1 MIQLSQRLQA
11 LPGYPLAEIPTIKRR
26 LIEAGVDVIDLG
38 AGDNDV
44 PADTSI
50 VEAMRDAVRVPALGR
65 YGFQQGLLAF
75 RQAASRWLERRFGQ
89 RFEPVSELLPLVG
102 SKEGLSH
109 LPHAVINPGD
119 VAIVPEPGYQAYI
132 GGSILAGAEVHIA
145 PLRGDRHFLVELD
158 ALPEAV
164 LRRARIV
171 FLNYPNNPTSAI
183 APRDYLERTVAACR
197 KHGILLAYDNA
208 YCDLTFD
215 GYVAPSIFEIGGAR
229 EIAIEFFSLSK
240 SFSMTG
246 WRIGFAAGRPE
257 LIGALTRVKSY
268 VDTGPWLAIQQAS
281 VTALDHAETLVVPIR
296 DELARRRDAAVAA
309 LRDAGFTV
317 EVPKAAM
324 YLWVALPDGVASA
337 AFARRALEERGVV
350 VLPGSGF
357 GPSGEGY
364 FRIALVTPPARL
376 AEAIGRLGELLV
388 QARGALATTA

>member
-1 MIQLSQRLQA
+1 
-11 LPGYPLAEIPTIKRR
+11 
-26 LIEAGVDVIDLG
+26 
-38 AGDNDV
+38 
-44 PADTSI
+44 
-50 VEAMRDAVRVPALGR
+50 
-65 YGFQQGLLAF
+65 
-75 RQAASRWLERRFGQ
+75 
-89 RFEPVSELLPLVG
+89 
-102 SKEGLSH
+102 
-109 LPHAVINPGD
+109 
-119 VAIVPEPGYQAYI
+119 VPEP
-132 GGSILAGAEVHIA
+132 
-145 PLRGDRHFLVELD
+145 
-158 ALPEAV
+158 V

-215 GYVAPSIFEIGGAR
+215 GYVAPSIFEIAGAR
-229 EIAIEFFSLSK
+229 EIAVEFFSLSK

-281 VTALDHAETLVVPIR
+281 VTALDHAEMLVVPIR
-296 DELARRRDAAVAA
+296 DELGRRRDAAVAA
-309 LRDAGFTV
+309 LRDAGFMV

-324 YLWVALPDGVASA
+324 YLWVALPDGVVSA

-364 FRIALVTPPARL
+364 FRIALVTPAARL
-376 AEAIGRLGELLV
+376 VEAIGRLGELLV

>member
-89 RFEPVSELLPLVG
+89 RFEPVSELLPLLG

-132 GGSILAGAEVHIA
+132 GGSILAGAEVYIA
-145 PLRGDRHFLVELD
+145 PLHADRHFLVELD

-281 VTALDHAETLVVPIR
+281 VTALDHAETLVLPIR